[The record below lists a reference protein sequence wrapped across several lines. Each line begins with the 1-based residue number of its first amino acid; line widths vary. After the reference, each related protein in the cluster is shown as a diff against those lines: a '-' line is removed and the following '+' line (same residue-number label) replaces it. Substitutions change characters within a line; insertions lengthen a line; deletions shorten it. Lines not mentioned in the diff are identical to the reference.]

1 MQKDTPGL
9 NQLLGKV
16 QKPCHLEGKGQRGGK
31 GQGWGVFHAAECHPS
46 SPVKALQLPA
56 SPSASVRQAVQQRPC
71 HALED
76 GHHLGGASLLST
88 YLQSMR
94 DLLEMTDWPWDFF
107 INLSAA
113 DYPIR

>member
-1 MQKDTPGL
+1 MMQKDNPGL
-9 NQLLGKV
+9 NQILGKV

-76 GHHLGGASLLST
+76 GHHLGGSQPPVHIPAEHAGPPGDDRLALGLLHQPQRS
-88 YLQSMR
+88 
-94 DLLEMTDWPWDFF
+94 
-107 INLSAA
+107 
-113 DYPIR
+113 